1 MDNGNIMQIG
11 TPKEIYE
18 LPNSRFVANFMGKA
32 NFIEGEI
39 AGNGGGCTVIK
50 VADIPIKIPKP
61 GNAVLK
67 QGNKAFMAVRPES
80 IKLVKEEDGTF
91 NGVILRA
98 IYYGS
103 KVAYEIKVAQNA
115 LIVESY
121 NPQLIGMFVEGDTVG
136 INLDLECI
144 RILL

>member
-1 MDNGNIMQIG
+1 
-11 TPKEIYE
+11 
-18 LPNSRFVANFMGKA
+18 MGKA

-39 AGNGGGCTVIK
+39 AGNDSGCTVIK

-67 QGNKAFMAVRPES
+67 QGNKAFMAIRPES

-98 IYYGS
+98 TYYGS

-136 INLDLECI
+136 ISLDLECI